1 MSETV
6 KEGMEGSKGN
16 PIVLF
21 ALNVVLSVTFAYMLI
36 YLSDLANITTF
47 GWEQVATLAL
57 ILIAI
62 TYVVTHR

>member
-1 MSETV
+1 MSESV
-6 KEGMEGSKGN
+6 KEGMEDSKGN

-21 ALNVVLSVTFAYMLI
+21 ALNVVLSVTFAYILI
-36 YLSDLANITTF
+36 YLSDLVNVTTF
-47 GWEQVATLAL
+47 SWEQVGTLAL